1 MGGWVG
7 KIARVNLTTGK
18 SYRYRLTKEMA
29 ISYLGGRVLAPAF
42 FMMKS
47 DLRLSRSA
55 PKIC

>member
-18 SYRYRLTKEMA
+18 VTVTDLPKEWPFLIWEGA
-29 ISYLGGRVLAPAF
+29 VLAPAF